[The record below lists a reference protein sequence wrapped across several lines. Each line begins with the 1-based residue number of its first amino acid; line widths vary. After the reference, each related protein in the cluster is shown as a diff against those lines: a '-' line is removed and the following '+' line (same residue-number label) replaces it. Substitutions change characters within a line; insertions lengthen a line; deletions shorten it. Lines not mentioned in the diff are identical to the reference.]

1 MDMNRRSTFA
11 IVLLVL
17 LGLLACNPFAPE
29 KKKGGGGTPDRTLQ
43 NPTTPE
49 ILFENLDYAMN
60 NRDIEVY
67 EDLLDEDYWFTEPSE
82 IDSLDLAWGK
92 DYDMDA
98 VRNIFE
104 AFTTFEYNFIASR
117 RDVELG
123 IEYPGEG
130 PDAHPDEDWDVFFG
144 PVEMFMLDDNSD
156 GFIVNQNMTF
166 KLRQDKDT
174 DLYTI
179 IRWVS
184 HPSTSASSVI
194 E

>member
-1 MDMNRRSTFA
+1 MSRKSIIPIT
-11 IVLLVL
+11 LLVL

-29 KKKGGGGTPDRTLQ
+29 KKKGGGNGDTGQTLKE
-43 NPTTPE
+43 PTTAE

-60 NRDIEVY
+60 KRDIEVY
-67 EDLLDEDYWFTEPSE
+67 EDVLDENYWFSEPSE

-92 DYDMDA
+92 DFDVDA
-98 VRNIFE
+98 VRNIFDI
-104 AFTTFEYNFIASR
+104 FTTFEFNFIASR

-144 PVEMFMLDDNSD
+144 PVEMFMLDDNGD

-166 KLRQDKDT
+166 KLRKDPAT
-174 DLYTI
+174 GLYTI
-179 IRWVS
+179 IRWIT
-184 HPSTSASSVI
+184 HPSTSAAA
-194 E
+194 

>member
-1 MDMNRRSTFA
+1 MNRRSTFLIA
-11 IVLLVL
+11 LLIL
-17 LGLLACNPFAPE
+17 LALLACSNPFAPE
-29 KKKGGGGTPDRTLQ
+29 KKKGGGNGNTGQTLKE
-43 NPTTPE
+43 PTTPE

-60 NRDIEVY
+60 KQDIEVY
-67 EDLLDEDYWFTEPSE
+67 EDLLDENYWFTEPSE

-92 DYDMDA
+92 VYDVDA

-104 AFTTFEYNFIASR
+104 IFTTFEFGFIASR
-117 RDVELG
+117 RTIEPG

-144 PVEMFMLDDNSD
+144 PVEMFMLDDNGD

-166 KLRQDKDT
+166 KLRQDPST
-174 DLYTI
+174 GLYTI
-179 IRWVS
+179 IRWIT
-184 HPSTSASSVI
+184 HPSTSAA